1 MKIRDCDEIAT
12 WLAEAGLLGIRSEGS
27 LVQAFCERCVEAG
40 LPLGKSFVMI
50 DTLHPMHEARA
61 FFWDEDKSIGFQEEN
76 TRRAVTATERSCGSA
91 ARFCRC
97 CGGVN

>member
-61 FFWDEDKSIGFQEEN
+61 FFWDEDKSIGFQEVEYPSS
-76 TRRAVTATERSCGSA
+76 RDGEGAELWKRSP
-91 ARFCRC
+91 FL
-97 CGGVN
+97 

>member
-1 MKIRDCDEIAT
+1 MKLPPGSRR
-12 WLAEAGLLGIRSEGS
+12 LGCSASAARHS

-61 FFWDEDKSIGFQEEN
+61 FFWDEDKSIGFREEEYPSS
-76 TRRAVTATERSCGSA
+76 RTAKGRSCGSA
-91 ARFCRC
+91 ARFWRC